1 LFHPEKMNPKRLTP
15 DQARLK
21 IQSFCAYQERSHKE
35 VRDKL
40 YSFGLFKD
48 EVDQL
53 CTELIR
59 DNYLNEERFAQA
71 FASGKFRIKKW
82 GWLKIEMQLK
92 QKGISGHC
100 LKQARKEIQ
109 DEEYFQVL
117 TELAKAKGKLV
128 KANNLFEKKA
138 KVAAFLAGRGF
149 EAELIWLV
157 LKGED

>member
-1 LFHPEKMNPKRLTP
+1 MLGKRLSI

-21 IQSFCAYQERSHKE
+21 IQSYCAYQERSHKE

-48 EVDQL
+48 EVDEL

-59 DNYLNEERFAQA
+59 DNFLNEERFAQA
-71 FASGKFRIKKW
+71 FATGKFRMKKW
-82 GWLKIEMQLK
+82 GWKKIEMHLK
-92 QKGISGHC
+92 QKGISGFC

-109 DEEYFQVL
+109 DEEYLQVL
-117 TELAKAKGKLV
+117 TELADAKGRMV
-128 KANNLFEKKA
+128 KAINPFEKKA
-138 KVAAFLAGRGF
+138 KVAAFLSGRGF
-149 EAELIWLV
+149 ETELIWQV